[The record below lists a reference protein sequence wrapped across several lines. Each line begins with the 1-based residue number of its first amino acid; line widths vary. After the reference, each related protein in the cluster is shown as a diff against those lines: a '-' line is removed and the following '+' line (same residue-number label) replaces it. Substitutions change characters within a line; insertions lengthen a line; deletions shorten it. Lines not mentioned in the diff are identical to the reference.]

1 MQTAK
6 IDFNKQLQI
15 AVKSGKLSFGVKEA
29 IDAAR
34 LAKAKLIILTAN
46 CPEPDKSNIIQYAKQ
61 SLIPLYNYSGTSR
74 DLGSAC
80 NKPYVIAALVVKEP
94 GDSEILKLAVQ

>member
-1 MQTAK
+1 MQSTK
-6 IDFNKQLQI
+6 IDVNKQLQI
-15 AVKSGKLSFGVKEA
+15 AVKTGKLSFGVKEA
-29 IDAAR
+29 TDAAR

-46 CPEPDKSNIIQYAKQ
+46 CPEPDNSNIRQYAQQ
-61 SLIPLYNYSGTSR
+61 SSVPIYNYQGTSR

-80 NKPYVIAALVVKEP
+80 NKPHVIAALAVKEP